1 MTVAKILIH
10 VFIWVWCFSLY
21 RCNVV
26 CHSKKRLCCSDQKF
40 VLLVA
45 WMINSCVHTYPEN
58 DTSLCVGVHTHHVLS
73 QIAESPSLPAE
84 EQTHS
89 EQSEETAP
97 SHETTGDTCSSPTEP
112 SLSEEQPPVCTYIT
126 TLASLPGFL
135 LSYKQ
140 DFDKF
145 MKLLSTLPII

>member
-89 EQSEETAP
+89 EHSEKTAP
-97 SHETTGDTCSSPTEP
+97 SHEITGDNSPTEP
-112 SLSEEQPPVCTYIT
+112 SLSEEQPPVCTVYIYDNF
-126 TLASLPGFL
+126 SLSPN
-135 LSYKQ
+135 LSALIKTRLWQ
-140 DFDKF
+140 VHEITENS
-145 MKLLSTLPII
+145 LH

>member
-1 MTVAKILIH
+1 MTVAKILI
-10 VFIWVWCFSLY
+10 
-21 RCNVV
+21 
-26 CHSKKRLCCSDQKF
+26 DT
-40 VLLVA
+40 
-45 WMINSCVHTYPEN
+45 CVHTYPEN

-112 SLSEEQPPVCTYIT
+112 SLPEEQPPVCTYIT

>member
-1 MTVAKILIH
+1 MGSEQQRDMEQAFERLFVKTHGKHTTVAKILI
-10 VFIWVWCFSLY
+10 
-21 RCNVV
+21 
-26 CHSKKRLCCSDQKF
+26 DT
-40 VLLVA
+40 
-45 WMINSCVHTYPEN
+45 CVHTYPEN

-73 QIAESPSLPAE
+73 QIAGSPSLPAE
-84 EQTHS
+84 EQIHS
-89 EQSEETAP
+89 EHSEETAP
-97 SHETTGDTCSSPTEP
+97 SHETTGDTCTCSSPTEP

-135 LSYKQ
+135 LLYKQ